1 MGFFGIVIFSL
12 LLELKNFIFLT
23 GSGVFCSFKKQWLMF
38 INFWDLRAQVA
49 NSATL
54 QIKDAHTLLGNNL

>member
-1 MGFFGIVIFSL
+1 
-12 LLELKNFIFLT
+12 LT